1 MLSRCRNRSNDLPRI
16 LHIESSTRTCSV
28 ALATDGIRT
37 ALRETCDEA
46 YAHSEKLTVYIEEVL
61 HEADVAAR
69 ALDAV
74 CVAKGPG
81 SYTGL
86 RIGVSAAKGLCYAL
100 GIPLLAVDSLQSL
113 TLYAISQL
121 NYEERESVLTVR
133 PMVDARRME
142 VYSAA
147 FDMQGQHRTDIAPHI
162 IDNAS
167 FLEELTEGK
176 VLFIGDGAAKCQGII
191 THPNALFRPDI
202 LPSARGMFTIAEQ
215 RLAAGVTE
223 DVAYLEPFYLKEF
236 VAGKPK
242 QG

>member
-1 MLSRCRNRSNDLPRI
+1 
-16 LHIESSTRTCSV
+16 V
-28 ALATDGIRT
+28 ALATDGILT
-37 ALRETCDEA
+37 ALRETCDLA

-61 HEADVAAR
+61 HEAGAAAT

-113 TLYAISQL
+113 SLHAISLLQD
-121 NYEERESVLTVR
+121 EEQESILTIR

-147 FDMQGQHRTDIAPHI
+147 FDMKGQHLTDIIPHI
-162 IDNAS
+162 IDNTS

-176 VLFIGDGAAKCQGII
+176 VLFIGDGAAKCQEVI

-202 LPSARGMFTIAEQ
+202 LPSARGMFTIAEE